1 MSAPIMPSF
10 WQTVIFW
17 LKIGLLSFGGPAG
30 QISLMHK
37 ELVEDKRWISE
48 SRFLHALNYC
58 MILPGPEA
66 QQLATYIGW
75 LMYGRWG
82 GIVAGGLFVL
92 PSLLLFWLLGWL
104 YMRFGQLP
112 SLQAVLW
119 GIKPVV
125 VALVLAAAFR
135 LGKKTLKNPYLW
147 AISGAS
153 LVAMQVGLDFALILA
168 LAAGAGI
175 ALSHW
180 QPQLFVGGGHD
191 GKQQSYGAAL
201 IDDHSPIPQH
211 AKWTKQSTFSVFFVG
226 ITLWLLAMGFLVQIF
241 GANSLLTDIGLFFSK
256 AALLTFGGAY
266 AVLPYVNQ
274 AAVIDYH
281 WLTQAQMMDG
291 LALGESTP
299 GPLIMIVAFVG
310 FVAGW
315 QQTVFA
321 DPLWSGMLAASVATF
336 FTFLPSFMFIFL
348 GAPLVEAS
356 RNMPKLTAPLT
367 AISAAVVGVIVN
379 LGFFFAQHVFWPHG
393 LTQSLD
399 LMAIS
404 LTIASLIALIRFN
417 VNVLYL
423 LPVSACF
430 GFVVKLL

>member
-1 MSAPIMPSF
+1 
-10 WQTVIFW
+10 
-17 LKIGLLSFGGPAG
+17 
-30 QISLMHK
+30 
-37 ELVEDKRWISE
+37 
-48 SRFLHALNYC
+48 
-58 MILPGPEA
+58 
-66 QQLATYIGW
+66 
-75 LMYGRWG
+75 
-82 GIVAGGLFVL
+82 
-92 PSLLLFWLLGWL
+92 
-104 YMRFGQLP
+104 
-112 SLQAVLW
+112 
-119 GIKPVV
+119 
-125 VALVLAAAFR
+125 
-135 LGKKTLKNPYLW
+135 
-147 AISGAS
+147 
-153 LVAMQVGLDFALILA
+153 MQVGLDFALILA
-168 LAAGAGI
+168 LAAGVGI

-180 QPQLFVGGGHD
+180 QPQLFVGAGH
-191 GKQQSYGAAL
+191 GTNNKNYGEAI
-201 IDDHSPIPQH
+201 IDDHSTIPPH
-211 AKWTKQSTFSVFFVG
+211 AQWTKESTFSVLFVG
-226 ITLWLLAMGFLVQIF
+226 VTLWLLAIGVLVQVF
-241 GANSLLTDIGLFFSK
+241 GADSLLTNIGVFFSK

-274 AAVIDYH
+274 AAVIDYQ

-336 FTFLPSFMFIFL
+336 FTFLPSFIFIFL

-356 RNMPKLTAPLT
+356 RNMPKLNAPLT

-379 LGFFFAQHVFWPHG
+379 LGLFFAQHVFWPHG

-404 LTIASLIALIRFN
+404 LTIVSLIALIRFN

-430 GFVVKLL
+430 GFVVKQLL

>member
-1 MSAPIMPSF
+1 MSAPTMPTF
-10 WQTVIFW
+10 WQACIFW

-30 QISLMHK
+30 QIALMHQ
-37 ELVEDKRWISE
+37 ELVEKRHWISE
-48 SRFLHALNYC
+48 GRFLHALSYC

-75 LMYGRWG
+75 LMHKRWG
-82 GIVAGGLFVL
+82 GLTAGGLFVL

-125 VALVLAAAFR
+125 VALVLAAAVR
-135 LGKKTLKNPYLW
+135 LGKKTLKNKLLW
-147 AISGAS
+147 GVS
-153 LVAMQVGLDFALILA
+153 LLSLLAMRQGVDFALILLSAAVLGVA
-168 LAAGAGI
+168 LM
-175 ALSHW
+175 HW
-180 QPQLFVGGGHD
+180 QPELFQATSHNSH
-191 GKQQSYGAAL
+191 KHYGAAL
-201 IDDHSPIPQH
+201 IDDHSPIPEH
-211 AKWTKQSTFSVFFVG
+211 ARWSMHQAVYT
-226 ITLWLLAMGFLVQIF
+226 LLAGISVWLCLMGIVAQCFGGDSVLTQI
-241 GANSLLTDIGLFFSK
+241 SVFFSK

-274 AAVIDYH
+274 AVVIDYH

-310 FVAGW
+310 FITGW
-315 QQTVFA
+315 QHTVVT
-321 DPLWSGMLAASVATF
+321 DPLLSGILASSIATV
-336 FTFLPSFMFIFL
+336 FTFLPSFIFIFL

-356 RNMPKLTAPLT
+356 RDMPKLNAPLT

-379 LGFFFAQHVFWPHG
+379 LGLFFAQHVFWPQG
-393 LTQSLD
+393 LTQALD
-399 LMAIS
+399 LTALL
-404 LTIASLIALIRFN
+404 LTAVSLIALIRFN
-417 VNVLYL
+417 VSAMAL
-423 LPVSACF
+423 LLVSASF
-430 GFVVKLL
+430 GFVVKQLI